1 MPPEQKLIPP
11 KEWMDRTSLI
21 GRQRSA
27 ALKQLDSA
35 LADYARSPASGT
47 ATVIARF
54 EAWKL
59 ETGGAQAW
67 RSSPRNQGK
76 PVGAFT
82 ELEARLTAGD
92 SDIGMGIRS
101 AEAENHRR
109 ARLGVLYLYSHMSV
123 STNLFGMLLDTASE
137 VASGAFN
144 FELAATSQLKPK
156 IESLSGVAK
165 TGAQGGQK
173 LLGGVEKIAEKK
185 IGNAM
190 SGVVFGVDDPQ
201 GKKIVLSPKNDTE
214 QTLWQWLKDFVS
226 GILAKLREKFTSLQT
241 YAPIFTAAIKA
252 AVSEISKQAGALFS
266 DGVKTVAG
274 LEKVIKGFGERIAS
288 AIAMNSVKLVQGYP
302 SAVVDAI
309 HRSMTLSG
317 VEGLCQTARG
327 VGGMAL
333 TTLAPVAAPV
343 VSLVLNACE
352 KLFRLIWRVAE
363 IREMKSVFEIAREEY
378 KRGKEYEAAI
388 RDGKTADA
396 PLHAQPMEF
405 AKFFRQNATRVPV
418 LACLTLTSGICGD
431 KMTYLAMYNDDGKE
445 LGSKEFLKGVEGID
459 ALKQWGSDYLAK
471 SGYEFHT
478 SDKFV
483 ATMLKTQAENAEK
496 LRRGQQST
504 VGYVYDRAM
513 TMAGARS

>member
-1 MPPEQKLIPP
+1 MPPEKKLIPP
-11 KEWMDRTSLI
+11 KEWMDRTSLV

-35 LADYARSPASGT
+35 LADYDRSPSTGT
-47 ATVIARF
+47 TTVIARF

-92 SDIGMGIRS
+92 SDAGLGVK
-101 AEAENHRR
+101 AGEAEHHRR

-123 STNLFGMLLDTASE
+123 STNLFGMLLDTASG

-144 FELAATSQLKPK
+144 FGLAATAQLNPK
-156 IESLSGVAK
+156 VESLTGAAK
-165 TGAQGGQK
+165 AGAQGGQK
-173 LLGGVEKIAEKK
+173 LLGGVERIAEKK
-185 IGNAM
+185 LGNAM
-190 SGVVFGVDDPQ
+190 SGVVFGIEDPQ
-201 GKKIVLSPKNDTE
+201 GKKIVVSPKNETE
-214 QTLWQWLKDFVS
+214 QTLWRWLKDFVS
-226 GILAKLREKFTSLQT
+226 GILDKLREKFTSLQT

-252 AVSEISKQAGALFS
+252 IVSEISKQAGALFT
-266 DGVKTVAG
+266 DAVTTVAG
-274 LEKVIKGFGERIAS
+274 VEKIIKGFGERIAS
-288 AIAMNSVKLVQGYP
+288 AIAMNRVKLVQGYP

-317 VEGLCQTARG
+317 IEGLCQTARG

-333 TTLAPVAAPV
+333 TTLAPVAAPI

-352 KLFRLIWRVAE
+352 KLFRLLWRVAE
-363 IREMKSVFEIAREEY
+363 IGEMKAAFALSREEY
-378 KRGKEYEAAI
+378 KRGKAYEAAI

-405 AKFFRQNATRVPV
+405 AKWFRAQATKVPV

-445 LGSKEFLKGVEGID
+445 LDSKQFLKGAEGVD

-478 SDKFV
+478 SDSFV
-483 ATMLKTQAENAEK
+483 STMLKKQAANAEN

-513 TMAGARS
+513 TMVGARS